1 MIIDLTKLLT
11 NITSSINIEK
21 EVNLD
26 NSMLT
31 NTAIKD
37 LHNVYL
43 KAKIS
48 KDPDGNLLLEGSLKG
63 TMILSDDITLEEVPY
78 NFDTTIYEYL
88 EETTKVINN
97 SIDITNVIFENIL
110 VEVPSKVVKDQNRN
124 IHMEGDGWR
133 LITEEELSKVKEKNN
148 PFSEL
153 SKLLEK

>member
-11 NITSSINIEK
+11 NITSSINIEE

-26 NSMLT
+26 KFILT

-48 KDPDGNLLLEGSLKG
+48 KDADGNLVLEGSLKG

-110 VEVPSKVVKDQNRN
+110 VEVPSKVVKDQNRK

>member
-11 NITSSINIEK
+11 NITSSINIEE

-26 NSMLT
+26 KFILT

-48 KDPDGNLLLEGSLKG
+48 KDADGNLVLEGSLKG

-110 VEVPSKVVKDQNRN
+110 VEVPSKVVKDQNRK

-133 LITEEELSKVKEKNN
+133 LITEEDLSKVKEKNN